1 MQPVHRKT
9 HLYSERSDNLLEL
22 AERIRQQ
29 NEEAYIETMQ
39 LYGEYLTRT
48 AFLLLKDY
56 QLSQEIVQ
64 DTFLNAFQK
73 IHQLENPDRLKAWL
87 TTILLNHCRSIMR
100 KAALKNVFP
109 SSNDKLE
116 NSIDSNPT
124 PEDNI
129 LGTERNLVL
138 AHAIQQLPYKYREV
152 IILYYYNDLAIAE
165 ISHLTKIKESTIK
178 SRLKRGRNSLKGVL
192 TSTGNGGGIG

>member
-73 IHQLENPDRLKAWL
+73 NTSAGKSGSAKSLVN
-87 TTILLNHCRSIMR
+87 NH
-100 KAALKNVFP
+100 F
-109 SSNDKLE
+109 
-116 NSIDSNPT
+116 
-124 PEDNI
+124 
-129 LGTERNLVL
+129 
-138 AHAIQQLPYKYREV
+138 
-152 IILYYYNDLAIAE
+152 
-165 ISHLTKIKESTIK
+165 IK
-178 SRLKRGRNSLKGVL
+178 SLPQHHA
-192 TSTGNGGGIG
+192 

>member
-100 KAALKNVFP
+100 KAALKMYFLQVMIN
-109 SSNDKLE
+109 LRTLL
-116 NSIDSNPT
+116 IA
-124 PEDNI
+124 I
-129 LGTERNLVL
+129 LHQR
-138 AHAIQQLPYKYREV
+138 
-152 IILYYYNDLAIAE
+152 
-165 ISHLTKIKESTIK
+165 TIF
-178 SRLKRGRNSLKGVL
+178 
-192 TSTGNGGGIG
+192 

>member
-1 MQPVHRKT
+1 M
-9 HLYSERSDNLLEL
+9 EL

-129 LGTERNLVL
+129 FR
-138 AHAIQQLPYKYREV
+138 YRKKFSAGSC
-152 IILYYYNDLAIAE
+152 D
-165 ISHLTKIKESTIK
+165 STT
-178 SRLKRGRNSLKGVL
+178 SL
-192 TSTGNGGGIG
+192 